1 MKRVSI
7 LGVPISLGA
16 GRWGAEA
23 GDRAVRTAKLQQ
35 ALAALGFDVHDE
47 GSMAVPAATNEGNP
61 RARFLPE
68 IADTCDRLAQW
79 QQARLAE
86 GAIPLAIGGD
96 HSISVGTVAGT
107 AAHFHERKGR
117 IGLVWIDAHGDMNT
131 PDSTPSGNIHGMS
144 VAACI
149 GLGANEL
156 TQLRGFA
163 PKVDP
168 RRVVIVGARD
178 IDPGEFELIARH
190 GVRLIT
196 MREIDE
202 RGMFMCMHEALER
215 ALDGTHGVHVS
226 LDMDAL
232 DPSIAPGVGTP
243 VLGGLTYR
251 EAHLALEMV
260 ADSERL
266 VSMDVVE
273 VNPMLDAQ
281 NLTAQMAVGLI
292 ASALGKRIVPRLP
305 MHIR

>member
-1 MKRVSI
+1 MKRISI

-16 GRWGAEA
+16 GRWGVEA

-35 ALAALGFDVHDE
+35 ALTALGFDVREE
-47 GSMAVPAATNEGNP
+47 GSLDVPHATNEGNP
-61 RARFLPE
+61 RARFLAE
-68 IADTCDRLAQW
+68 IAGTCERLAQW

-86 GAIPLAIGGD
+86 GIIPLVIGGD
-96 HSISVGTVAGT
+96 HSIGAGTVAGT
-107 AAHFHERKGR
+107 AAHYRERNGR

-131 PDSTPSGNIHGMS
+131 PDTTPSGNIHGMS

-149 GLGANEL
+149 GLGAREL
-156 TQLRGFA
+156 THLRGFA

-190 GVRLIT
+190 GVRVIT

-215 ALDGTHGVHVS
+215 ALDNTHGVHVS

-292 ASALGKRIVPRLP
+292 ASGLGKRITPRL
-305 MHIR
+305 R

>member
-1 MKRVSI
+1 MASKRISI

-16 GRWGAEA
+16 GRFGAEA
-23 GDRAVRTAKLQQ
+23 GDRAVRTARLHQ
-35 ALAALGFDVHDE
+35 ALQALGFDVCDE
-47 GSMAVPAATNEGNP
+47 GSLAVPNASDPGNP

-68 IADTCDRLAQW
+68 IADTCDRLAAW
-79 QQARLAE
+79 MQAKLAA
-86 GAIPLAIGGD
+86 GTIPLVLGGD
-96 HSISVGTVAGT
+96 HSIGAGTVAGT
-107 AAHFHERKGR
+107 AAHFQSQGGR

-131 PDSTPSGNIHGMS
+131 PETSPSGNIHGMS
-144 VAACI
+144 VAAAI
-149 GLGANEL
+149 GLGPREL
-156 TQLRGFA
+156 THLRGFA

-178 IDPGEFELIARH
+178 IDPGEYELIARH

-292 ASALGKRIVPRLP
+292 ASGLGKRITPRL
-305 MHIR
+305 R